1 MNSWLK
7 QQRFDG
13 PSDAGL
19 RTRALELLLMVT
31 LLAFAGRAWG
41 QSAANLPASL
51 HGRFTEGVEAQKA
64 GRLEEAEGI
73 FREILARGGRASF
86 VYNNLGVIYQ
96 MRREHERA
104 VLQFR
109 EAIRLQPDYA
119 APQILLGASLLALG
133 KVSEATQHL
142 EKAVNL
148 QPQELRAR
156 EQLARAYERGG
167 NFRGCVEQYQALR
180 KLKSHEP
187 EYAYQLANAY
197 LKLAAWCH
205 RELATHHP
213 NSARILQFQAE
224 NYHVQG
230 RLDLAA
236 RTYQRVAQADPTLPE
251 IHYLLALIYL
261 EQGKTAEAQRE
272 VERELAV
279 VPFSIAALELKKKL
293 DARSPSP

>member
-1 MNSWLK
+1 MNPWLK
-7 QQRFDG
+7 EQRFDG

-19 RTRALELLLMVT
+19 KRRASELLLMVT
-31 LLAFAGRAWG
+31 FLAFAGKAWG

-73 FREILARGGRASF
+73 FREILAQGGKVSF

-104 VLQFR
+104 VQQFR
-109 EAIRLQPDYA
+109 EAIRLQTDYA
-119 APQILLGASLLALG
+119 APRILLGASLLALG
-133 KVSEATQHL
+133 NVSEATQHL
-142 EKAVNL
+142 EKAVRL
-148 QPQELRAR
+148 QPQEPRAR

-167 NFRGCVEQYQALR
+167 NLRGHVDQCRALR
-180 KLKSHEP
+180 KLKPEEP
-187 EYAYQLANAY
+187 EYAYQLAHAY
-197 LKLAAWCH
+197 LKLAAWCN

-213 NSARILQFQAE
+213 SSARILQFQAE
-224 NYHVQG
+224 NYHAQG

-236 RTYQRVAQADPTLPE
+236 RAYQRVAQADPALPE

-293 DARSPSP
+293 DASSPSP